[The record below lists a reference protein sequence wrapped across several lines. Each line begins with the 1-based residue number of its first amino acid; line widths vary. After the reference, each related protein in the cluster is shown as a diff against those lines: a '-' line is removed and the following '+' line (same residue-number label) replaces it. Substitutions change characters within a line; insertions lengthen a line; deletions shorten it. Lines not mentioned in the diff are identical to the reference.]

1 MSKPRLEEKYQAR
14 FDSHLKVLAAK
25 LSTHISDNFQGVPR
39 IDRISAR
46 AKTPARFLEKALT
59 RERGKA
65 KYTDPLNQIQD
76 QIGARITTF
85 YLGDVEDASKVVER
99 YYRNIESREL
109 IPDSESEF
117 GYVGKHYVLFIPED
131 VFPDDADRINLP
143 TFFELQV
150 KTLFQHAWSE
160 AGHDLVYK
168 SLQPLTSL
176 QKRQVAFTAAQSWG
190 ADQIFGELFKVM
202 QPSSQAPGKQNTV
215 TGG

>member
-1 MSKPRLEEKYQAR
+1 MIQPRLEAKYQAR
-14 FDSHLKVLAAK
+14 FDSYLQILAAR
-25 LSTHISDNFQGVPR
+25 LTTHISDNFQGVPR

-46 AKTPARFLEKALT
+46 AKTPTSFLGKAAT
-59 RERGKA
+59 RDGNKA
-65 KYTDPLNQIQD
+65 KYSDPLNQIQD

-85 YLGDVEDASKVVER
+85 YLNDVEDASKVVER
-99 YYRNIESREL
+99 YYRKIESREL
-109 IPDSESEF
+109 VPDSESEF

-131 VFPDDADRINLP
+131 VFPDDADRPNLP

-168 SLQPLTSL
+168 SPRSLSSL

-190 ADQIFGELFKVM
+190 ADQIFCELFKAM
-202 QPSSQAPGKQNTV
+202 HLPLQAPPKESA
-215 TGG
+215 